1 MAQNK
6 KRVSMRLRR
15 LVTLSVVGALAIGA
29 VSVFGLPKIISD
41 QVADLPESIQNI
53 ANQVQPKPVT
63 IFDPPKYSID
73 EADSIWVV
81 VNKQRQIS
89 PLKYQP
95 AFLAF
100 PVFPKP
106 KVQNP
111 FGLQMREEAAIA
123 TVELAKAMAEA
134 GKGTLILN
142 SGFRTYKNQQGL
154 YNRTRDTRG
163 LAVAE
168 KLSARPGHSEH
179 QLGLA
184 ADFSVKGQGCVIM
197 VCFGKTEAGIWLADN
212 AHEFG
217 FVLRYPKGYKPITGF
232 QYEPWHFRY
241 VGTELATEMKTKGIK
256 TLEEFW
262 GLESAPDYSPPAG

>member
-15 LVTLSVVGALAIGA
+15 LVTLSIVGALAIGA
-29 VSVFGLPKIISD
+29 VGVFGVPKIISD
-41 QVADLPESIQNI
+41 QVADIPESIQNI

-95 AFLAF
+95 AALTF
-100 PVFPKP
+100 PAFPKP

-111 FGLQMREEAAIA
+111 FGLQMREEAAVA

-142 SGFRTYKNQQGL
+142 SGFRTFKNQQGL

-217 FVLRYPKGYKPITGF
+217 FVLRYPKGYKAITGF

-241 VGTELATEMKTKGIK
+241 VGVELATEMKTKGIK

-262 GLESAPDYSPPAG
+262 GLESAPDYIQPAG

>member
-1 MAQNK
+1 
-6 KRVSMRLRR
+6 MRLRR
-15 LVTLSVVGALAIGA
+15 LITLSVAGALLIGA
-29 VSVFGLPKIISD
+29 AGILGLPKMFSD
-41 QVADLPESIQNI
+41 QVANLPESIQTI
-53 ANQVQPKPVT
+53 ADQVQAEPVT

-95 AFLAF
+95 TNLVF
-100 PVFPKP
+100 PAFPKP
-106 KVQNP
+106 KVQNH
-111 FGLQMREEAAIA
+111 FGLQLRDEAALA
-123 TVELAKAMAEA
+123 TVEMAAAMSEESI
-134 GKGTLILN
+134 GTLILN

-154 YNRTRDTRG
+154 YNRTRETRG

-184 ADFSVKGQGCVIM
+184 ADFSVRGQGCVIM
-197 VCFGKTEAGIWLADN
+197 VCFGNTEAGKWLADK
-212 AHEFG
+212 AHEYG
-217 FVLRYPKGYKPITGF
+217 FVLRYPRGVKPITGF

-241 VGTELATEMKTKGIK
+241 VGIELATEMKTKGIR

-262 GLESAPDYSPPAG
+262 KLEPAPDYTAPAG

>member
-15 LVTLSVVGALAIGA
+15 LVTLSVVGALALGA

-95 AFLAF
+95 TSLVF
-100 PVFPKP
+100 PAFPKP

-111 FGLQMREEAAIA
+111 FGLQMREEAAAA
-123 TVELAKAMAEA
+123 TVDLAIAMAEA

-142 SGFRTYKNQQGL
+142 SGFRTYKNQEGL

-197 VCFGKTEAGIWLADN
+197 VCFGKTEAGIWLAEN
-212 AHEFG
+212 AHDFG

-241 VGTELATEMKTKGIK
+241 VGIELATEMKTKGIK

-262 GLESAPDYSPPAG
+262 GLESAPDYTEPAG